1 MSIDELQQVRDA
13 NPVARSTEPPPL
25 ALLRARVD
33 AERPRPRAAIDVRW
47 RRRRVTV
54 TAAAM
59 AAAIAAVGAFVIG
72 AGSDPQATAAP
83 VRSDGLLLGEY
94 FAPFRAPAQ
103 GNEPDNPFRQHVRR
117 AFAVDPATARR
128 LAVPG
133 AVVWVAADETR
144 VCISARSALQ
154 PNGARGA
161 CARPSQI
168 LDAGLFV
175 SGSPSPTY
183 VRTRGLPAGTTEIT
197 GLLPDGVSNVT
208 FTLANGSRRDV
219 AVIANAVAV
228 TVPSRPQRVSFRD
241 RNNVAHSGR
250 M

>member
-13 NPVARSTEPPPL
+13 NPVARSPGPPPL
-25 ALLRARVD
+25 ALLRARVH
-33 AERPRPRAAIDVRW
+33 AERHRVGVGVRW

-54 TAAAM
+54 TAAVM
-59 AAAIAAVGAFVIG
+59 AAGVAAVGAFVIG

-83 VRSDGLLLGEY
+83 VRSDGVLLGEY

-103 GNEPDNPFRQHVRR
+103 GDDPDNPFQEHVRR

-133 AVVWVAADETR
+133 AVVWVAADER
-144 VCISARSALQ
+144 HVCISARSALE
-154 PNGARGA
+154 PHITGGA
-161 CARPSQI
+161 CARPPQI
-168 LDAGLFV
+168 LNDGLFV
-175 SGSPSPTY
+175 SGSPSPGY
-183 VRTRGLPAGTTEIT
+183 VTTKGLPAGTTEIA
-197 GLLPDGVSNVT
+197 GLLPDGVSSVT
-208 FTLANGSRRDV
+208 FTLADGSRRDV
-219 AVIANAVAV
+219 AVIRNGVAV
-228 TVPSRPQRVSFRD
+228 TVRSRPQRVSFRG

>member
-1 MSIDELQQVRDA
+1 M
-13 NPVARSTEPPPL
+13 
-25 ALLRARVD
+25 
-33 AERPRPRAAIDVRW
+33 
-47 RRRRVTV
+47 
-54 TAAAM
+54 
-59 AAAIAAVGAFVIG
+59 
-72 AGSDPQATAAP
+72 
-83 VRSDGLLLGEY
+83 
-94 FAPFRAPAQ
+94 
-103 GNEPDNPFRQHVRR
+103 RR

-175 SGSPSPTY
+175 SGSPSPAY
-183 VRTRGLPAGTTEIT
+183 VRTTGLPAGTTEIT

-219 AVIANAVAV
+219 AVIANGVAV

-241 RNNVAHSGR
+241 RNNVAHSAR